1 MQIKA
6 LKEMKEMA
14 ASYGC
19 DISKPAISAQE
30 AIQAVYF
37 GYLAGAKENN
47 GAATSLGRVST
58 FLDIYIEN
66 DIKNGI
72 LTESEAQELVDQ
84 FIMKL
89 RFIRHLRTPEYNE
102 LFAGDPTWVTES
114 IGGMTA
120 NSKSLVTKTSFR
132 FLHSLIN
139 LGPAPEPNMTVL
151 WDERLPENFKN
162 FCAEISIKTSAIQY
176 ENDKLM
182 REVYGDDY
190 GIACCVSGM
199 QLGKQM

>member
-1 MQIKA
+1 
-6 LKEMKEMA
+6 MA

-19 DISKPAISAQE
+19 DISKPAETAQE
-30 AIQAVYF
+30 AFQAVYF

-66 DIKNGI
+66 DMKKGL
-72 LTESEAQELVDQ
+72 LTEAEAQELVDQ

-114 IGGMTA
+114 IGGMA
-120 NSKSLVTKTSFR
+120 PNGRSLVTKNSFR

-139 LGPAPEPNMTVL
+139 LGAAPEPNLTIL
-151 WDERLPENFKN
+151 WNEKLPQGFKE
-162 FCAEISIKTSAIQY
+162 FCSKISILTSSI
-176 ENDKLM
+176 
-182 REVYGDDY
+182 
-190 GIACCVSGM
+190 
-199 QLGKQM
+199 